1 MTEKRA
7 LIPNSFTMTNMVLG
21 FIAIIIASED
31 YPVFAGMSNPALAG
45 IMIFVASFFDFLDGS
60 VARALKVENP
70 IGAEL
75 DSLADAISYGI
86 APGFIAY
93 KAFLSQI
100 PQFGLLISVIFPI
113 CAVYRLA
120 RFNIGSEENGF
131 SGLPSPAAGITV
143 SIAASLSTV
152 EFPFFGVVQFD
163 FPLIAYVPLFILS
176 ALLMVSKVDYKKLFS
191 EILKQGK
198 AASIIT
204 VIILLLLLFC
214 FRQWAIFGF
223 TVVYVAFGLI
233 LYMGKLFRKMGSA

>member
-7 LIPNSFTMTNMVLG
+7 LIPNSFTMANMLLG
-21 FIAIIIASED
+21 FIAIIIAGEN
-31 YPVFAGMSNPALAG
+31 YPVLDGINNTALAG

-131 SGLPSPAAGITV
+131 SGLPSPAAGITA
-143 SIAASLSTV
+143 SIVPALCSADL
-152 EFPFFGVVQFD
+152 PFFGQVTFV
-163 FPLIAYVPLFILS
+163 FPLSVYVPLYILV
-176 ALLMVSKVDYKKLFS
+176 ALLMVSKVDYKKFFS
-191 EILKQGK
+191 EVLKQGK
-198 AASIIT
+198 AASVTTVII
-204 VIILLLLLFC
+204 IILLLIF
-214 FRQWAIFGF
+214 FHQWAIFVC
-223 TVVYVAFGLI
+223 TSIYIAVGLI
-233 LYMGKLFRKMGSA
+233 IYMGKLLRRMGE